1 MQINSDF
8 EFHIKL
14 VIIGDSGVGKTNF
27 IFRFTDGHFSP
38 LHVTTVGFDYKTKI
52 ITLPSTKKRIKLQIW
67 DTAGQERYM
76 ALNKNIFQKV
86 QGVILMYDLTNRNS
100 FDNLY
105 RWFNLLSQNVS
116 NKPKILVANKL
127 DLATESRIITEEEG
141 KNVADSNDMPF
152 YEASGSNGENGIVAY
167 GPASVTGLNSIGG
180 YWTATHHTSYDC
192 YSVQFDN
199 STMNAA
205 ASDRRFQGNSV
216 RLVHN

>member
-1 MQINSDF
+1 MQINSVF
-8 EFHIKL
+8 EFQIKL

-27 IFRFTDGHFSP
+27 IFQFTEGRFSP

-152 YEASGSNGENGIVAY
+152 FEASGSNGENVDKIFYKMAEMIY
-167 GPASVTGLNSIGG
+167 ANLIDEKDSRQLNQKLQNKQEKKK
-180 YWTATHHTSYDC
+180 C
-192 YSVQFDN
+192 CK
-199 STMNAA
+199 
-205 ASDRRFQGNSV
+205 
-216 RLVHN
+216 